1 MTKTEKKADAIIEQ
15 RGHTLILTLN
25 RPEAR
30 NALSTE
36 MLSIVVAH
44 KREPAEPLDGAPPP
58 RAPRR
63 R

>member
-1 MTKTEKKADAIIEQ
+1 MQEGNRSVSDEKSAEKGPDAIIEQ

-36 MLSIVVAH
+36 MLSIM
-44 KREPAEPLDGAPPP
+44 
-58 RAPRR
+58 
-63 R
+63 